1 MEACVTID
9 GDRFVGFFS
18 RVAMGHIYVV
28 GFIRQM
34 LDVLKGKSR
43 FAWLLDF
50 DTTVNHDGFEM
61 SWSLDL
67 TDKHL

>member
-1 MEACVTID
+1 
-9 GDRFVGFFS
+9 
-18 RVAMGHIYVV
+18 MGHVYVV

-50 DTTVNHDGFEM
+50 DTIVNHDGFDM